1 MLENRMVIDE
11 LWNDE
16 KEDLSD
22 YYEVMEELE
31 ERIDNINLMI
41 EDRELDILPSD
52 NCFYTENDLLI
63 IENDTVIQDLL
74 EEKEMLNEELKEI
87 ENYIE

>member
-16 KEDLSD
+16 KEDLSG

-41 EDRELDILPSD
+41 EDRELDILPGD
-52 NCFYTENDLLI
+52 NCCYTENDLLI
-63 IENDTVIQDLL
+63 IENDNIIQDLL
-74 EEKEMLNEELKEI
+74 EEKEMLNEELK
-87 ENYIE
+87 

>member
-16 KEDLSD
+16 KEDLSE
-22 YYEVMEELE
+22 YYETMEELE

-41 EDRELDILPSD
+41 EDRELEILPCD
-52 NCFYTENDLLI
+52 NCFYTESDLLI
-63 IENDTVIQDLL
+63 IENDSVIQDLL

>member
-16 KEDLSD
+16 KEDLSE
-22 YYEVMEELE
+22 YYETMEELE

-41 EDRELDILPSD
+41 EDREMEILPGDS
-52 NCFYTENDLLI
+52 CFYTEDDLLI
-63 IENDTVIQDLL
+63 IENDSVIQDLL
-74 EEKEMLNEELKEI
+74 EEKEMLNEELE
-87 ENYIE
+87 EMERYVE

>member
-16 KEDLSD
+16 KEDLSE
-22 YYEVMEELE
+22 YYEAMEELE

-41 EDRELDILPSD
+41 EDRELDILPGD

-63 IENDTVIQDLL
+63 IENDTIIQDLL